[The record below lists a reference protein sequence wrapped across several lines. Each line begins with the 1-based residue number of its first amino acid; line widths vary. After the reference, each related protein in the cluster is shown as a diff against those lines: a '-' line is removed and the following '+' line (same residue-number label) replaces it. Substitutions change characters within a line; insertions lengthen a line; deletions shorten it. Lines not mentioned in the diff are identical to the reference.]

1 MAKGAHNTPRTR
13 KAKQETGLERTVNS
27 KFSSFEL
34 SWFNPVGDQQKIADS
49 MEINDLTIVDSPSG
63 TGKSSTVL
71 WKALSEY
78 KNKNF
83 DKIYLIKNPTEA
95 GDDQIGFLPSSAED
109 KISVHMESMKSIFY
123 QFISKEKLENDIK
136 AENIILT
143 IPNFLL
149 GRTIDRSIII
159 LEEAQTMSPNTV
171 KLISERAGQGSIVV
185 IVGDS
190 KQRYSVK
197 KRDDGLNDLIG
208 RVTTPTGETGE
219 LISKYES
226 VGYIKMTSDNNMR
239 SSLSKFI
246 TEIYE

>member
-1 MAKGAHNTPRTR
+1 MAKGANNTPKTRRVKQDKGESRT
-13 KAKQETGLERTVNS
+13 TNS

-34 SWFNPVGDQQKIADS
+34 SWFSPVGDQEKIVDS
-49 MEINDLTIVDSPSG
+49 MDNHDLTVVDSPSG

-71 WKALSEY
+71 WKALTDY
-78 KNKNF
+78 KNKVF
-83 DKIYLIKNPTEA
+83 DKVYLIKNPTEA

-109 KISVHMESMKSIFY
+109 KISVHMEAMKSIFY
-123 QFISKEKLENDIK
+123 QFVSKEKLENDIK
-136 AENIILT
+136 TGNIVLT

-149 GRTIDRSIII
+149 GTTIDNSVII

-185 IVGDS
+185 VVGDS
-190 KQRYSVK
+190 RQRYSVK
-197 KRDDGLNDLIG
+197 KREDGLNDLIT
-208 RVTTPTGETGE
+208 RVTTEVDGVRK
-219 LISKYES
+219 SKYENT
-226 VGYIKMTSDNNMR
+226 GYIKMTSDNNMR

>member
-1 MAKGAHNTPRTR
+1 MKGANNQRSTR
-13 KAKQETGLERTVNS
+13 KVKQDKGLERVPSS

-34 SWFNPVGDQQKIADS
+34 SWFNPVGDQQKIVDS
-49 MEINDLTIVDSPSG
+49 MDIHDLTIVDSPSG

-71 WKALSEY
+71 WKALTDY
-78 KNKNF
+78 KNKVF

-109 KISVHMESMKSIFY
+109 KISVHMEAMKSIFY
-123 QFISKEKLENDIK
+123 QFVSKEKLENDIK

-149 GRTIDRSIII
+149 GRTIDHAIII

-171 KLISERAGQGSIVV
+171 KLICERAGQGSIVV
-185 IVGDS
+185 AVGDS

-197 KRDDGLNDLIG
+197 KREDGLNDLIS
-208 RVTTPTGETGE
+208 RVTEETEQG
-219 LISKYES
+219 IVSKYEE

>member
-1 MAKGAHNTPRTR
+1 MAKGANNTPKTRRVKQDKGEGRT
-13 KAKQETGLERTVNS
+13 TNS

-34 SWFNPVGDQQKIADS
+34 NWFSPVGDQEKIVDS
-49 MEINDLTIVDSPSG
+49 MDNHDLTVVDSPSG

-71 WKALSEY
+71 WKALTDY
-78 KNKNF
+78 KNKVF
-83 DKIYLIKNPTEA
+83 DKVYLIKNPTEA

-109 KISVHMESMKSIFY
+109 KISVHMEAMKSIFY
-123 QFISKEKLENDIK
+123 QFVSKEKLENDIK
-136 AENIILT
+136 TGNIVLT

-149 GRTIDRSIII
+149 GTTIDNSVII

-185 IVGDS
+185 VVGDS
-190 KQRYSVK
+190 RQRYSVK
-197 KRDDGLNDLIG
+197 KREDGLNDLIT
-208 RVTTPTGETGE
+208 RITTEVDGVRK
-219 LISKYES
+219 SKYENT
-226 VGYIKMTSDNNMR
+226 GYIKMTSDNNMR

>member
-1 MAKGAHNTPRTR
+1 
-13 KAKQETGLERTVNS
+13 
-27 KFSSFEL
+27 
-34 SWFNPVGDQQKIADS
+34 
-49 MEINDLTIVDSPSG
+49 
-63 TGKSSTVL
+63 
-71 WKALSEY
+71 LSEY
-78 KNKNF
+78 RNKNF
-83 DKIYLIKNPTEA
+83 EKIYLIKNPTEA

-109 KISVHMESMKSIFY
+109 KISVHMEAMKSIFY

>member
-1 MAKGAHNTPRTR
+1 MAKGINNTAKTR
-13 KAKQETGLERTVNS
+13 KSKQLSGLERTVNP
-27 KFSSFEL
+27 KFSSFDL
-34 SWFNPVGDQQKIADS
+34 SWFSPVGEQQKIVDS
-49 MEINDLTIVDSPSG
+49 MNVHDRSIVDSPSG

-71 WKALSEY
+71 WKALSDY
-78 KNKNF
+78 HDKLF

-109 KISVHMESMKSIFY
+109 KISVHMEAMKSIFY
-123 QFISKEKLENDIK
+123 QFVSKEKLENDIK
-136 AENIILT
+136 SGNIVLT

-149 GRTIDRSIII
+149 GTTLDHSIII

-185 IVGDS
+185 VVGDS
-190 KQRYSVK
+190 RQRYSVK
-197 KRDDGLNDLIG
+197 KRDDGLNDLIN
-208 RVTTPTGETGE
+208 RVTEDVGGV
-219 LISKYES
+219 LRSKYDNT
-226 VGYIKMTSDNNMR
+226 GYIKMTSDNNMR

>member
-1 MAKGAHNTPRTR
+1 MAKGANNTSRTR
-13 KAKQETGLERTVNS
+13 KGKQENNESRTVNS

-34 SWFNPVGDQQKIADS
+34 SWFSPVGEQQSIVDS
-49 MEINDLTIVDSPSG
+49 MDYNELTIVDSPSG

-71 WKALSEY
+71 WNALTEY

-83 DKIYLIKNPTEA
+83 DKVYLIKNPTEA

-109 KISVHMESMKSIFY
+109 KISVHMEAMKSIFY
-123 QFISKEKLENDIK
+123 QFVSKEKLENDIK
-136 AENIILT
+136 TGNIVLT

-149 GRTIDRSIII
+149 GTTIDNAIII

-171 KLISERAGQGSIVV
+171 KLISERAGKGSIVV

-190 KQRYSVK
+190 RQRYSVK
-197 KRDDGLNDLIG
+197 KRDDGLNDLIT
-208 RVTTPTGETGE
+208 RVTDEIDGVRR
-219 LISKYES
+219 SKYDNT
-226 VGYIKMTSDNNMR
+226 GYIKMTSDNNMR

>member
-1 MAKGAHNTPRTR
+1 MAKGSNNTPRTR
-13 KAKQETGLERTVNS
+13 KVKQESCVERSTNS
-27 KFSSFEL
+27 KFSSYEL
-34 SWFNPVGDQQKIADS
+34 GWFSPVGEQQKIVDS
-49 MEINDLTIVDSPSG
+49 MDEKELTIVDSPSG
-63 TGKSSTVL
+63 TGKSTTVL
-71 WKALSEY
+71 WKALTEY

-109 KISVHMESMKSIFY
+109 KISVHMEAMKGIFY

-136 AENIILT
+136 SGNIVLT

-149 GRTIDRSIII
+149 GTTIDDSIII
-159 LEEAQTMSPNTV
+159 LEESQTMSPNTV
-171 KLISERAGQGSIVV
+171 KLITERAGQGSIVI

-190 KQRYSVK
+190 RQRYSVK
-197 KRDDGLNDLIG
+197 KREDGLNDIIQK
-208 RVTTPTGETGE
+208 VTKEEGGVR
-219 LISKYES
+219 LSNYS
-226 VGYIKMTSDNNMR
+226 NVGYIKMTSDNNMR

>member
-226 VGYIKMTSDNNMR
+226 VGYVKMTSDNNMR

>member
-1 MAKGAHNTPRTR
+1 MKHANNTKKTR
-13 KAKQETGLERTVNS
+13 KTKAEQGIERSVNS

-34 SWFNPVGDQQKIADS
+34 DWFHPVGDQQKIVNS
-49 MEINDLTIVDSPSG
+49 MEDNDLSVVDSPSG

-71 WKALSEY
+71 WKALAEY
-78 KNKNF
+78 RSKNF
-83 DKIYLIKNPTEA
+83 EKIYLIKNPTES
-95 GDDQIGFLPSSAED
+95 GDDSIGFLPSSAED
-109 KISVHMESMKSIFY
+109 KISVHMEAMKSIFY

-136 AENIILT
+136 SENIVLT

-149 GRTIDRSIII
+149 GKTIDRSIII

-171 KLISERAGQGSIVV
+171 KLICERAGQGSIVV
-185 IVGDS
+185 VVGDS
-190 KQRYSVK
+190 RQRYSVK
-197 KRDDGLNDLIG
+197 KRDDGLNDLIN
-208 RVTTPTGETGE
+208 RVTELEGETRY
-219 LISKYES
+219 SKYDS

>member
-1 MAKGAHNTPRTR
+1 MKGANNSSQTR
-13 KAKQETGLERTVNS
+13 KAKQEKGLERTVNS

-34 SWFNPVGDQQKIADS
+34 NWFNPVGEQQHIVDS
-49 MEINDLTIVDSPSG
+49 MDNNDLTIVDSPSG

-71 WKALSEY
+71 WKALTEY

-83 DKIYLIKNPTEA
+83 EKIYLIKNPTEA

-109 KISVHMESMKSIFY
+109 KISVHMEAMKSIFY
-123 QFISKEKLENDIK
+123 QFISKEKLENDLK
-136 AENIILT
+136 TGNIVLT

-149 GRTIDRSIII
+149 GTTIDRSIII

-171 KLISERAGQGSIVV
+171 KLISERAGQDSIVI

-197 KRDDGLNDLIG
+197 KREDGLNDIIG
-208 RVTTPTGETGE
+208 RVTEKIDDK
-219 LISKYES
+219 LVAKYDS

-239 SSLSKFI
+239 SALSKFI